1 MYERKI
7 TVQSNALNDELKLHL
22 TKLTRQRQRYRL
34 AATAEDGQHIPFR
47 SITSVTLDFD
57 GTNTTSWLISID
69 RTVRFIIHY
78 CEMTERNTLTLS
90 EKIQLIREHENN
102 VSCRVLVGKYK
113 ISIGSVS
120 KIIKRKIESI
130 EDFENNENSNKK
142 RNLRDEISQQVDQQ
156 VYEWF
161 VEQRSKNIPI
171 SGPLLQERARQI
183 RQQLGGAV
191 AGDFKAS
198 NGWLEK
204 FQIRHNIH
212 YRVISGES
220 ASVDLTTVEEWKKRL
235 PLRIDQY
242 DPHDVYNADETGLF
256 FKALPDRSLVMA
268 KEKCKGGKKS
278 KERFTVLLCTNMTG
292 TDKLKPLVIGQYL
305 VKYIISRCAVAQSC
319 EDIVITALDAI
330 YWTNNA
336 WKAINQSTI
345 CNSFQTAGFK
355 SSNIQSTTNAITDI
369 STQLEQQADIDDISS
384 TLQTLDMLLD
394 HVKIDG
400 ECLSASEFVDM
411 HTEIPV
417 FNEWNDPVDKQI
429 IIDKACRN
437 QISNENNDDISS
449 MEEEDDVPAELPP
462 KLVDAMEM
470 VRRLH
475 LLATTEQPQLHCIIS
490 QLDSQ
495 LTQLFIDSKQLKHK
509 TIEDFFKKK

>member
-191 AGDFKAS
+191 AGDFKA
-198 NGWLEK
+198 K
-204 FQIRHNIH
+204 
-212 YRVISGES
+212 S
-220 ASVDLTTVEEWKKRL
+220 ASVDLRTVEEWKERL
-235 PLRIDQY
+235 PLIIDQY

-268 KEKCKGGKKS
+268 KEKCKDGKKS

-305 VKYIISRCAVAQSC
+305 VKHIISRCAVAQSC

-384 TLQTLDMLLD
+384 ALRTLDMLLD
-394 HVKIDG
+394 HIKIDG

-411 HTEIPV
+411 DTEIPV

-449 MEEEDDVPAELPP
+449 MEEEDDVPAKLPP

-495 LTQLFIDSKQLKHK
+495 LTQLFIDSKQLKQK
-509 TIEDFFKKK
+509 TIEDFF

>member
-1 MYERKI
+1 MISQKRKI
-7 TVQSNALNDELKLHL
+7 LLFIDHAPCHNSESQYSNVDVKFFPA
-22 TKLTRQRQRYRL
+22 
-34 AATAEDGQHIPFR
+34 
-47 SITSVTLDFD
+47 
-57 GTNTTSWLISID
+57 NTTS
-69 RTVRFIIHY
+69 
-78 CEMTERNTLTLS
+78 
-90 EKIQLIREHENN
+90 QLQP
-102 VSCRVLVGKYK
+102 LDQG
-113 ISIGSVS
+113 
-120 KIIKRKIESI
+120 IIK
-130 EDFENNENSNKK
+130 N
-142 RNLRDEISQQVDQQ
+142 
-156 VYEWF
+156 
-161 VEQRSKNIPI
+161 
-171 SGPLLQERARQI
+171 
-183 RQQLGGAV
+183 
-191 AGDFKAS
+191 FKS
-198 NGWLEK
+198 Y
-204 FQIRHNIH
+204 
-212 YRVISGES
+212 YR
-220 ASVDLTTVEEWKKRL
+220 
-235 PLRIDQY
+235 
-242 DPHDVYNADETGLF
+242 
-256 FKALPDRSLVMA
+256 
-268 KEKCKGGKKS
+268 
-278 KERFTVLLCTNMTG
+278 
-292 TDKLKPLVIGQYL
+292 QYL
-305 VKYIISRCAVAQSC
+305 VKHIISRCAVAQSC